1 MVASFELTVLT
12 SDSPTTPT
20 PTSTSTN
27 SSPTP
32 IPLSLAYATKRRNQ
46 YAEILPD
53 LHVVGWY
60 LAFPPHDGAN
70 GVHSAEGG
78 RGVRV
83 TSSSPSP
90 RPSEAE
96 IRVTHALLASH
107 LDLDAR
113 SFLHLDVNP
122 PPPPTCVHLPVT
134 LRHIVTWDHTA
145 TTSETTTTTTT
156 MTAPDPFLPVT
167 LHSSPAERVAVAEV
181 SKVSVTGEG
190 GEVAVHLQQLG
201 SAMRVL
207 ARNLGTLVDHVRAVA
222 RGEISASSCPEVLR
236 GVAGLVN
243 QLPHVARVEG
253 GPGREMRA
261 AVLTALL
268 PVQLSAVTVGTQ
280 RILEITQRTA
290 RMGEKGA

>member
-1 MVASFELTVLT
+1 M
-12 SDSPTTPT
+12 
-20 PTSTSTN
+20 
-27 SSPTP
+27 
-32 IPLSLAYATKRRNQ
+32 
-46 YAEILPD
+46 
-53 LHVVGWY
+53 
-60 LAFPPHDGAN
+60 
-70 GVHSAEGG
+70 
-78 RGVRV
+78 
-83 TSSSPSP
+83 
-90 RPSEAE
+90 
-96 IRVTHALLASH
+96 
-107 LDLDAR
+107 
-113 SFLHLDVNP
+113 
-122 PPPPTCVHLPVT
+122 CVHLPVT

-268 PVQLSAVTVGTQ
+268 PQLQPFFEQCAATEGA
-280 RILEITQRTA
+280 TA
-290 RMGEKGA
+290 AASEAAGEAACALSPTLFAEEEVLISMPQEPR